1 MKWFRDDDW
10 SWNGLRQPYR
20 ILERHPRL
28 AHVVRRLQVICYRSL
43 CHPTW
48 WPNYFDRRVNHE
60 SPPPGVAPLDWR
72 NDTFAFHFTSPI
84 PSALRTPKSLMKSVG
99 MFAEIGKMI
108 LEAADMVKYFQ

>member
-1 MKWFRDDDW
+1 M
-10 SWNGLRQPYR
+10 
-20 ILERHPRL
+20 
-28 AHVVRRLQVICYRSL
+28 QVICFHSR

-48 WPNYFDRRVNHE
+48 WPNYFDERVNHL

-72 NDTFAFHFTSPI
+72 NDTFAFHISNFDPDQFR
-84 PSALRTPKSLMKSVG
+84 PESLIKSVG